1 MSFPK
6 KRPFSAISSSP
17 YNHNSQLPADSIN
30 PLSHPPSLLQQF
42 AVAGQPIDQAAPSAT
57 YPAFPHRPLP
67 GPRAPSLAD
76 DDGADES
83 EDDPEQVRRRDLW
96 DKSRVAV
103 LRRNAQYDQQ
113 LGGLIGHV
121 ERSLATGD
129 VARARRAF
137 GLLVRSKIRGKP
149 VDLRHNELWALGAEV
164 LLHEAA
170 AAAAAPPPTGAGDEI
185 PALTEDGIR
194 RVRAYYDGLIRQHP
208 YNKQHPDAT
217 SSLHFYRAKLAH
229 EVDFVYRAQRQAL
242 QLLEAEGADD
252 HGTGMDL
259 DPPGSGDEEYDA
271 YASAYRDR
279 ESRLLP
285 EKDKLRERALGRM
298 HEIAT
303 EMSNVM
309 AKAPFST
316 DHELLR
322 LRAMAQ
328 LYMADLSLLP
338 EPRKQRGRSIGE
350 SEASKLRKAAMA
362 DIKKILRNGGEVG
375 EAWLRD
381 LVKNG
386 VGEQGQGDEEDDEED
401 ANDDVEDIP
410 EIRMFSSRA
419 R

>member
-1 MSFPK
+1 MSFPR
-6 KRPFSAISSSP
+6 KRPFSAISSSS
-17 YNHNSQLPADSIN
+17 YKHNSQLPSDSIN

-42 AVAGQPIDQAAPSAT
+42 AVAGQPIDQALPSAT

-67 GPRAPSLAD
+67 APRAASVAD

-83 EDDPEQVRRRDLW
+83 DDDPEQVRRKDLW

-121 ERSLATGD
+121 EKGLATGD
-129 VARARRAF
+129 VARAKRAF
-137 GLLVRSKIRGKP
+137 GLLVRSKIRGKL

-164 LLHEAA
+164 LLREATL
-170 AAAAAPPPTGAGDEI
+170 PPGAGDDM
-185 PALTEDGIR
+185 PVLTEDGMR

-208 YNKQHPDAT
+208 YHKQHPDAT
-217 SSLHFYRAKLAH
+217 SSLHFYRAKFAH

-242 QLLEAEGADD
+242 QRLEAEGGDD
-252 HGTGMDL
+252 QGMDL
-259 DPPGSGDEEYDA
+259 DPPGYGAEEYDA
-271 YASAYRDR
+271 QSSAYLDR
-279 ESRLLP
+279 ESSLLP
-285 EKDKLRERALGRM
+285 EKNKLRERALGRM
-298 HEIAT
+298 HEIAA

-322 LRAMAQ
+322 LRAVAE

-338 EPRKQRGRSIGE
+338 EPRRQRGRSIGE
-350 SEASKLRKAAMA
+350 SEASKHRKAAMA
-362 DIKKILRNGGEVG
+362 DIGKIVRSGGEVG
-375 EAWLRD
+375 ETWLQD
-381 LVKNG
+381 LVKKG
-386 VGEQGQGDEEDDEED
+386 VDAQGQGDEEDDEGD
-401 ANDDVEDIP
+401 ADDDVEDIP

-419 R
+419 Q